1 MAGVSVKNLYKAF
14 EEVVALKSVSLDI
27 GEGEFVVLLGPSG
40 CGKTTF
46 LRSIA
51 GITDPDAGSIHLGE
65 RDIVHVSPENRNIGM
80 VFQSYALF
88 PHMTVENNVAFGLK
102 MRKVPRSE
110 MVRRVKDTLELV
122 DLLDYGGR
130 FPRQLSG
137 GQQQR
142 VALARAIVIEPEI
155 LLFDEPLSNLDA
167 KLREQ
172 LREDLHHLQR
182 RLGVTSI
189 YVTHDQAE
197 AMALADRIVVM
208 NAGRIIEVGT
218 PIELYRT
225 PLHRFTAEFLGHT
238 NVFPVEAD
246 GMRGRLPWKEEVG
259 LKQKSF
265 GTLKVSVRP
274 EDVRL
279 EATHN
284 EAHGVIETAVFMG
297 SSVTY
302 RVVVGGDLLVRA
314 MASGNETEV
323 LSEGQKVRLSVPPIV
338 HVLLEDR
345 LEKTEPLSAA
355 LISEEGKT

>member
-1 MAGVSVKNLYKAF
+1 MAGIRVKDLYKQF
-14 EEVVALKSVSLDI
+14 DEVVALNSVSLDI
-27 GEGEFVVLLGPSG
+27 QDGEFVVLLGPSG

-51 GITDPDAGSIHLGE
+51 GITDPDVGSIHLGE
-65 RDIVHVSPENRNIGM
+65 RDIVHVAPENRNIGM

-102 MRKVPRSE
+102 MRKIRRAEVA
-110 MVRRVKDTLELV
+110 RRVKAALELV
-122 DLLDYGGR
+122 DLADYARR

-142 VALARAIVIEPEI
+142 VALARAIVIEPEL

-172 LREDLHHLQR
+172 LREELHHLQR
-182 RLGVTSI
+182 RLGITSV

-208 NAGRIIEVGT
+208 NVGRIIETGT
-218 PIELYRT
+218 PVELYRQ
-225 PLHRFTAEFLGHT
+225 PHFRFTAEFLGHT
-238 NVFPVEAD
+238 NVLTVEAE
-246 GMRGRLPWKEEVG
+246 GRRGRLTWGAEIG
-259 LKQKSF
+259 LKQETV
-265 GTLKVSVRP
+265 GTVKVSVRP
-274 EDVRL
+274 EDVKL
-279 EATHN
+279 EAT
-284 EAHGVIETAVFMG
+284 ESGAHGVIETAVFMG

-302 RVVVGGDLLVRA
+302 RVMVGNLMLRA

-323 LSEGQKVRLSVPPIV
+323 IAEGRKVCVSVPQSA
-338 HVLLEDR
+338 HVLLE
-345 LEKTEPLSAA
+345 
-355 LISEEGKT
+355 EGEL

>member
-1 MAGVSVKNLYKAF
+1 MAGVSIKNLYKEF
-14 EEVVALKSVSLDI
+14 EDVVALNSVSLDI
-27 GEGEFVVLLGPSG
+27 EEGEFVVLLGPSG

-46 LRSIA
+46 LRSIV

-65 RDIVHVSPENRNIGM
+65 RDIVHVPPENRNIGM

-102 MRKVPRSE
+102 MRNVPRPE
-110 MVRRVKDTLELV
+110 MIQRVKAALELV

-208 NAGRIIEVGT
+208 NAGRIVEVGS

-225 PLHRFTAEFLGHT
+225 PRHRFTAEFLGHT
-238 NVFPVEAD
+238 NVFSIEAD
-246 GMRGRLPWKEEVG
+246 DIRGWLPWGDEVG
-259 LKQKSF
+259 LKQKAS
-265 GTLKVSVRP
+265 GTVKVSVRP
-274 EDVRL
+274 EDIGL
-279 EATHN
+279 EATSD

-302 RVVVGGDLLVRA
+302 RVMVGDLLVRA

-323 LSEGQKVRLSVPPIV
+323 LSEGQHVRITVPRTV
-338 HVLLEDR
+338 HVLREDEV
-345 LEKTEPLSAA
+345 EK
-355 LISEEGKT
+355 EEGEKNE

>member
-1 MAGVSVKNLYKAF
+1 MAGVRVKNLYKAF
-14 EEVVALKSVSLDI
+14 EEVVALNSVSLDI
-27 GEGEFVVLLGPSG
+27 EEGEFLVLLGPSG

-102 MRKVPRSE
+102 MQKVPRSE
-110 MVRRVKDTLELV
+110 MLRRVKAALELV
-122 DLLDYGGR
+122 DLLEYGHR

-172 LREDLHHLQR
+172 LREELHHLQR
-182 RLGVTSI
+182 RLGVTSV

-208 NAGRIIEVGT
+208 DEGRIIEVGT

-238 NVFPVEAD
+238 NVFSVEAD
-246 GMRGRLPWKEEVG
+246 GIRGRLPWGDEVG
-259 LKQKSF
+259 LKQEAF
-265 GTLKVSVRP
+265 GTVKVSVRP

-279 EATHN
+279 DATDHG
-284 EAHGVIETAVFMG
+284 AHGFVETAVFMG

-314 MASGNETEV
+314 MASGNETDV
-323 LSEGQKVRLSVPPIV
+323 LSEEQNVRLSVPPIV

-345 LEKTEPLSAA
+345 QEEK
-355 LISEEGKT
+355 EGKA